1 MLHIEISFQD
11 PEYSDKVS
19 YINIKETKIHKK
31 KNFQLLHK
39 IINNRETSFFYSEK
53 MLLFSD
59 DVKNA
64 HSIFISFWK
73 KNALVPF
80 FFCSVRIAIN
90 WRWKC
95 DVFLLFYTIHNPI
108 GKKKKT
114 IFPILMPCFSFV
126 ATLFL
131 FIYLFA
137 FILKIK

>member
-39 IINNRETSFFYSEK
+39 IMNNQETSFFYSEK

-64 HSIFISFWK
+64 HSIFISF
-73 KNALVPF
+73 
-80 FFCSVRIAIN
+80 
-90 WRWKC
+90 
-95 DVFLLFYTIHNPI
+95 
-108 GKKKKT
+108 
-114 IFPILMPCFSFV
+114 
-126 ATLFL
+126 
-131 FIYLFA
+131 
-137 FILKIK
+137 